1 MFLIHVA
8 VKRPVLTTVIIL
20 SLALMGFLSYFNLPL
35 NTIPEVEIPIVTI
48 QVVYP
53 GASPEEIESNITKKI
68 EDEVSTI
75 AGIDYVESY
84 LMENV
89 NITMCKFLTDKD
101 PDIASQEIKD
111 KIDAIV
117 NEFPD
122 DAHQPVI
129 LKLDINAEAVIDLA
143 FVSGLSDKDA
153 FNFADNN
160 LKDKLAKING
170 VSKITLSGGRK
181 REIQIILDNNNLSK
195 YMLSPLQVIG
205 FLASNNINIPGGNIS
220 KEGSEYSVKVFG
232 EYTNISEIEEIRIPT
247 RYGVKYL
254 KDIAEIKDTLEKESS
269 YSSFYKYDQNGEA
282 INKVIKLSV
291 FKQSDANTVDVAD
304 GVFEELETIRASLPE
319 NSSLILVNDRS
330 TFIRNSVN
338 DTMSTI
344 YMGILLTALV
354 LYLFLHSMRVT
365 MIIAIS
371 MPITLVS
378 TFLLADWSGYSLNV
392 FTLMALS
399 VSVGTLITNSV
410 VIIENIIRHMKTGER
425 SAGASYKGTVEIAVA
440 VLASTLTN
448 IVVFVPIASMGSMA
462 GQMFKEFGMMVAYAM
477 IFSIIIGFTLTPM
490 LSTTFLR
497 HYHAKLEKKKGFGFQ
512 FDRYFD
518 KFAEAYRK
526 LLDKIIRHRPYRYIA
541 MYLPFILLIGTFWY
555 IAKVSPLGSEFF
567 PQMTTRKI
575 QINVEMPNY
584 YDINRTKDVF
594 EQIRKRS
601 MEMKETDNVL
611 VEIGSLGS
619 RQGGYLGML
628 LVTLHKDK
636 YLERTT
642 EEIISELN
650 KKLLDF
656 PDASIKVKAGSD
668 FEGPGSEAPISF
680 EIYGDDQE
688 KLSELTY
695 KVLDIVKKVPGTTN
709 VDSDIRPGKPEV
721 KIVPDK
727 RKLVE
732 YGTDVASVAT
742 VVRASVEGMV
752 SSKLKEKGIEYDIRI
767 QMNDSKVDDLNKIGN
782 LTVLTPKGNIKISE
796 LAKLEFSKSPSMITR
811 KNKSRQYKVTADITG
826 RSTGEI
832 NADVLK
838 EISSTITIPEGF
850 KIDTGFMAKMQ
861 EEMGVEFAKAALIA
875 IILTFLLIAGIL
887 ESYRQAILIM
897 ITVPLSLLGVIWSL
911 KMTGI
916 AMSLFAMMAG
926 VMLIGIVV
934 NNAILILDYANI
946 LKREGHT
953 VADSIINASAV
964 KLKAITMATLA
975 SVFGMLPLALGLG
988 EAAAMQQGMGVVS
1001 LFGLIT
1007 AAVLTQFTIPAFY
1020 ASFMKDKHFESKNHF
1035 ETEKKV
1041 EGEK

>member
-20 SLALMGFLSYFNLPL
+20 SLAMMGFLSYFNLPL
-35 NTIPEVEIPIVTI
+35 NTIPEVDIPIVTI

-53 GASPEEIESNITKKI
+53 GASPEEIESNITQKI

-89 NITMCKFLTDKD
+89 NITMCKFLSDKD

-117 NEFPD
+117 NDFPD
-122 DAHQPVI
+122 DAQQPVVM
-129 LKLDINAEAVIDLA
+129 KMDINAEAVIDLA
-143 FVSGLSDKDA
+143 FVTGLSDKDA

-170 VSKITLSGGRK
+170 VSKINLSGGRK
-181 REIQIILDNNNLSK
+181 REIQIILDNNNLAK
-195 YMLSPLQVIG
+195 YTLSPLQIIG

-220 KEGSEYSVKVFG
+220 KAGSEYSVKVYG
-232 EYTNISEIEEIRIPT
+232 EYTDISEIEDIKIPT

-269 YSSFYKYDQNGEA
+269 YSSFYKYDQNGDA

-319 NSSLILVNDRS
+319 NSSLIVVQDKS

-344 YMGILLTALV
+344 YMGILLTALI
-354 LYLFLHSMRVT
+354 LYLFLHSFRIT

-371 MPITLVS
+371 MPVTLVS
-378 TFLLADWSGYSLNV
+378 TFLLADWAGYSLNV

-425 SAGASYKGTVEIAVA
+425 SAGASYKGTIEIAVA

-462 GQMFKEFGMMVAYAM
+462 GQMFKEFGMMVAFAM
-477 IFSIIIGFTLTPM
+477 IFSILIGFTLTPM
-490 LSTTFLR
+490 LSTTFLK

-518 KFAEAYRK
+518 KFSESYRK
-526 LLDKIIRHRPYRYIA
+526 LLDIMIRRRPYRYMA
-541 MYLPFILLIGTFWY
+541 MYLPFILLIGTFVY

-567 PQMTTRKI
+567 PQMTSRKI
-575 QINVEMPNY
+575 QISVEMPNY
-584 YDINRTKDVF
+584 FDIGRTKDVF
-594 EQIRKRS
+594 ELIRKRS
-601 MEMKETDNVL
+601 MEMKEADNTL
-611 VEIGSLGS
+611 IEIGSLGN
-619 RQGGYLGML
+619 RQGGYLGTV

-636 YLERTT
+636 YLERST
-642 EEIISELN
+642 EDIISDLN
-650 KKLLDF
+650 KKLLDI

-668 FEGPGSEAPISF
+668 FEGAGDEAPISF

-688 KLSELTY
+688 KLSDLTY
-695 KVLDIVKKVPGTTN
+695 KVLNIIKKVPGTTN

-721 KIVPDK
+721 KIIPDK

-732 YGTDVASVAT
+732 YGTDVASIAT

-767 QMNDSKVDDLNKIGN
+767 KMNDEKVDDLDKIGN
-782 LTVLTPKGNIKISE
+782 LTILTPKGNIKISE
-796 LAKLEFSKSPSMITR
+796 LAKLEFSRSPSMITR

-832 NADVLK
+832 NADVMK
-838 EISSTITIPEGF
+838 EINSTVTIPEGF

-861 EEMGVEFAKAALIA
+861 EEMGAEFVKAALIA

-887 ESYRQAILIM
+887 ESYMQAILIM

-911 KMTGI
+911 KMTGV
-916 AMSLFAMMAG
+916 AMNLFAMMAG

-934 NNAILILDYANI
+934 NNAILILDYANQ
-946 LKREGHT
+946 LKREGQT
-953 VADSIINASAV
+953 VADSIINASAI
-964 KLKAITMATLA
+964 KLKAIFMATLA
-975 SVFGMLPLALGLG
+975 SVFGMLPLALGIG
-988 EAAAMQQGMGVVS
+988 DAAAMQQGMGIVS

-1020 ASFMKDKHFESKNHF
+1020 ASFMKDKHFESKNLI
-1035 ETEKKV
+1035 ETEKIVK
-1041 EGEK
+1041 GEE